1 MSIKQEEWDDFAA
14 DHFAKEC
21 KDIAE
26 NKINADTLSMQ
37 RALDLGGFTD
47 WYQLFRKE
55 DLVDDVLEAWKE
67 LERRIKQR

>member
-1 MSIKQEEWDDFAA
+1 
-14 DHFAKEC
+14 
-21 KDIAE
+21 
-26 NKINADTLSMQ
+26 MQ